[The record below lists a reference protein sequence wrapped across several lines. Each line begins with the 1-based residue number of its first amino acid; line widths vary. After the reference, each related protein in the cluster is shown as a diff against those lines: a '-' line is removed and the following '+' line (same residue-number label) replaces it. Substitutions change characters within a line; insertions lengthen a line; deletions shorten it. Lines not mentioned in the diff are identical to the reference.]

1 MGNDTLIKG
10 ASLAYGGGQ
19 TGGFVN
25 PQAGYVQGMNAPMSE
40 IGRAA
45 MQEAAYKRKQDE
57 VELKNYVNKMEDIQL
72 AKVEE
77 SMRPEV
83 TQFLIDNKNNYAEA
97 ARMASDA
104 DPDDPMY
111 SQAVGEMNKINSTFK
126 NLSEGLDLFKKKRT
140 EYYDDVKNNTISKG
154 SNTDA
159 LNSLFKN
166 SEYSITIDEYGALS
180 VENDG
185 EYVPLSDFDEDTEY
199 NYFLV
204 NNEGYN
210 SLMTLT
216 DKANTGATKI
226 EGGLED
232 SYKYQLN
239 GMFNTMG
246 REDLMSMMYDTV
258 INDTPLIDNEGFDP
272 LLLEVENEQ
281 QLRTWLSNTYLES
294 LKTVAAD
301 AARKKDIKSRPKESV
316 GQRRARKQRA
326 AAMDRYREIANA
338 PIAGKVVQ
346 GSGGKSIVWVGDPP
360 MATAVRN
367 GALDPTVVIYDEKDA
382 QDWLIN

>member
-111 SQAVGEMNKINSTFK
+111 AQAVGEMNKINSTFK

-301 AARKKDIKSRPKESV
+301 AAKKKDIKETRVNKE
-316 GQRRARKQRA
+316 QQ
-326 AAMDRYREIANA
+326 
-338 PIAGKVVQ
+338 P
-346 GSGGKSIVWVGDPP
+346 
-360 MATAVRN
+360 
-367 GALDPTVVIYDEKDA
+367 
-382 QDWLIN
+382 